1 MFASSPVEQILTT
14 KNLFGCHSAYGVRI
28 HGVDVLVKRF
38 VVSDAGVMKTFGID
52 ENDKHALVSGKA
64 GAAQRSLLRKDE
76 NVSVVEVDDG
86 IFEVTSA
93 KKCSRVS
100 PCASDLSLFIGLDR
114 SDKDL
119 GLLAQNIWHLHDWD
133 HDKAFQNML
142 SHTSAGE
149 FVPLMYITLVGRSSF
164 PFSNT

>member
-1 MFASSPVEQILTT
+1 MFASSPVEQVLTT
-14 KNLFGCHSAYGVRI
+14 KNVFGCHHSAYGVRI

-52 ENDKHALVSGKA
+52 ENAKHAHALVSGEA
-64 GAAQRSLLRKDE
+64 GAVQRSLLRKDKK
-76 NVSVVEVDDG
+76 VSVYEVDDG
-86 IFEVTSA
+86 IFEVVST
-93 KKCSRVS
+93 KKRSKVS
-100 PCASDLSLFIGLDR
+100 PCVSDLSLFIGLDR

-142 SHTSAGE
+142 THTSAGE
-149 FVPLMYITLVGRSSF
+149 FILGCK
-164 PFSNT
+164 